1 MKMDK
6 IHFFSKV
13 IEELITVKYCSY
25 QTKVLIKERDE
36 SNTKNS
42 FESGFFINN
51 SVINNYYKSV
61 ACLKKNLRSISD
73 LTVAH
78 NNLNLEIDVY
88 GIRRKNL
95 FIGPR
100 DNVFSFK
107 PPHYEKLQFML
118 QEWLRE
124 DNPHGKSLD
133 VLTSYFKLLH
143 IHPFNDGNGRLARA
157 YLYSKS
163 PTLSQIAV
171 FVHATQGKG
180 HNHLV
185 RNAFAKSFCKDISIY
200 YRSFLSWQC
209 SFQRLLLTFTEEHIS
224 SLELALGSKLPKKKR
239 PLRKSARFIEIF
251 TLIDNY
257 VRAVEFEIDK
267 INFPKQRS
275 HSLDKVGHC

>member
-1 MKMDK
+1 MKIDK
-6 IHFFSKV
+6 IHFFSSL
-13 IEELITVKYCSY
+13 IEDLITIKYCSY
-25 QTKVLIKERDE
+25 QTKTLIKERDK
-36 SNTKNS
+36 NNIVNS
-42 FESGFFINN
+42 FESGLFVNSSLIN
-51 SVINNYYKSV
+51 SYYKSV
-61 ACLKKNLRSISD
+61 ACLRKNLRSISD

-78 NNLNLEIDVY
+78 DNLNLKIDVF

-118 QEWLRE
+118 QEWLKE
-124 DNPHGKSLD
+124 DSLQGNSLD

-185 RNAFAKSFCKDISIY
+185 RNAFAKSFFEDLSIY

-209 SFQRLLLTFTEEHIS
+209 SFQRLLLTFTEENIS
-224 SLELALGSKLPKKKR
+224 SLELALGSKLPKNKG
-239 PLRKSARFIEIF
+239 PLRKSARFIETL
-251 TLIDNY
+251 TLINNF
-257 VRAVEFEIDK
+257 VRAVESEIDK
-267 INFPKQRS
+267 IHFPKQGN
-275 HSLDKVGHC
+275 HSLGKVGYC